1 MKEIVNMKNSF
12 ALLLGLLL
20 SASGR
25 AEQTEADGLARF
37 SWFATRR

>member
-20 SASGR
+20 SASGV
-25 AEQTEADGLARF
+25 GRF
-37 SWFATRR
+37 FASTFSK